1 MSSASENTTK
11 KLHIC
16 CNCDRSFHSS
26 HGLKQHQRSSQS
38 RNNTPTVRESTETI
52 EDSQFFTKASKS
64 ADEPSTQS
72 VKYIWG
78 KYKDHEFEKNLSQVY
93 ETVVFWRKN
102 LLLLPS
108 GKAGKK
114 FIGEVSRLMS
124 EWLHDSPLKDIAFKA
139 IMVMPSLLLQKPSQK
154 SKSKDH
160 LRALERRLEL
170 WESGEVMELLKES
183 DTIQKNMKATNKTT
197 SINEIS
203 KKFTREM
210 RKGNVH
216 NAMKLLTNNMKNG
229 VLPLNKKTLEQLKQK
244 HPQRRDADP
253 EIMLP
258 DKPEEIHPIKFDSI
272 DAENVRKA
280 ALKTRGGAGPS
291 GLDAD
296 GWKRIFTSNQ
306 FGDSTDDLC
315 KTFAEVIKKLYIV
328 ENQSTVLEAFLANQL
343 IPLDK
348 NPGPRPIGA
357 GEVLQ
362 RIAGKVMVSHLKEDV
377 IQSVVSLQVC
387 AGQDAGCES
396 L

>member
-1 MSSASENTTK
+1 MSSASENTTEK
-11 KLHIC
+11 SHIC
-16 CNCDRSFHSS
+16 CNCDRRFHSS
-26 HGLKQHQRSSQS
+26 RGLKQHQRSCQS
-38 RNNTPTVRESTETI
+38 RNKIPTDRKSTETI
-52 EDSQFFTKASKS
+52 EDSQFSTKTSIS

-102 LLLLPS
+102 LFLLPS

-124 EWLHDSPLKDIAFKA
+124 EWLHDSLLKDIKFKA
-139 IMVMPSLLLQKPSQK
+139 IMVMPRLLLQKPSQK

-160 LRALERRLEL
+160 LRALERRSEL
-170 WESGEVMELLKES
+170 WESGEAMELLKEG

-197 SINEIS
+197 SINAIS

-216 NAMKLLTNNMKNG
+216 NAVKLLTNNMKNG

-280 ALKTRGGAGPS
+280 ALKTRDGAGPS

-296 GWKRIFTSNQ
+296 GWKRIFNSNQ
-306 FGDSTDDLC
+306 FGNRTDDLC
-315 KTFAEVIKKLYIV
+315 KTFAEVIKKY
-328 ENQSTVLEAFLANQL
+328 VLSKISQYL
-343 IPLDK
+343 
-348 NPGPRPIGA
+348 
-357 GEVLQ
+357 
-362 RIAGKVMVSHLKEDV
+362 
-377 IQSVVSLQVC
+377 
-387 AGQDAGCES
+387 
-396 L
+396 